1 MREVDVDH
9 GYAWVVLLCKY

>member
-1 MREVDVDH
+1 MGEADVDH